1 MIRIRQREVFWRGL
15 KNYACIE
22 SKKDFATFDLFI
34 SIIYRLALLPFSV
47 LTLSPTLI
55 FLLSC
60 TLSVSFFGFWFFFP
74 ISSPASTVRLASLK
88 FFTLV
93 KCRRTLDYPA
103 MMDFNYLTYS
113 PSSYGLKWEVL
124 LGEGCLGK
132 QSHFPLLV
140 AYCSCCAFPGLI
152 WLLEMNF
159 ISTQWRNFCYQ
170 NLVEFHTVSPKNKIF
185 FYLLETK

>member
-1 MIRIRQREVFWRGL
+1 MYRKQERFGNFWPFYL
-15 KNYACIE
+15 HYIQTSLASFLCSYSIPYI
-22 SKKDFATFDLFI
+22 DFSFVL
-34 SIIYRLALLPFSV
+34 YPFS
-47 LTLSPTLI
+47 I
-55 FLLSC
+55 
-60 TLSVSFFGFWFFFP
+60 FFFFQF
-74 ISSPASTVRLASLK
+74 SCPASTVRLASLK

-93 KCRRTLDYPA
+93 KCRCTLDYPA

-113 PSSYGLKWEVL
+113 ASSYGLMWEVL

-152 WLLEMNF
+152 WLSEMNF
-159 ISTQWRNFCYQ
+159 ISTQWRNSCYQ